1 MQKSVLITGG
11 AARIGAATARLLH
24 AQGYA
29 IVIHYRSSA
38 AAADALVA
46 ELNALR
52 ANSATTV
59 AGDLLEQHNIAR
71 IINEAHAFQ
80 GRLDVLIN
88 NASSFYRTPFD
99 QVSET
104 EWNDLIGTNMKA
116 PLFLAQQ
123 AAPFLRESKGCI
135 VNLVDVH
142 AQRPKKDFIVY
153 SMAKAANAMMVMA
166 LAREL
171 GPDIRVNGVSPGVIL
186 WPEGELSD
194 AEKTAVLQRTALG
207 RPGDPQDIARTIRF
221 LVMEADY
228 ITGQIIAVD
237 GGRTVQQ

>member
-24 AQGYA
+24 AHGYA

-38 AAADALVA
+38 TAAEALVA

-52 ANSATTV
+52 PNSASAI
-59 AGDLLEQHNIAR
+59 AGDLLDSASIPR
-71 IINEAHAFQ
+71 IVDEAKAFQ

-99 QVSET
+99 QVSED
-104 EWNDLIGTNMKA
+104 EWQDLVGTNMKA
-116 PLFLAQQ
+116 PLFLAQK
-123 AAPFLRESKGCI
+123 AAPYLKATQGCI

-194 AEKTAVLQRTALG
+194 ADKQAILQRTALE
-207 RPGDPQDIARTIRF
+207 RPGDPQDIAKTIRF
-221 LVMEADY
+221 LVMDADY

>member
-1 MQKSVLITGG
+1 MQKSILITGG
-11 AARIGAATARLLH
+11 AARIGAATARLMH

-38 AAADALVA
+38 TAAEALVA

-52 ANSATTV
+52 PNSATV
-59 AGDLLEQHNIAR
+59 IAGDLLDSTNIPR
-71 IINEAHAFQ
+71 IVDAAKAFQ

-99 QVSET
+99 QVSED
-104 EWNDLIGTNMKA
+104 EWRDLVGTNMKA
-116 PLFLAQQ
+116 PLFLAQK
-123 AAPFLRESKGCI
+123 AAPYLKETQGCI

-194 AEKTAVLQRTALG
+194 ADKTAILQRTALE
-207 RPGDPQDIARTIRF
+207 RPGDPLDIAKTIRF
-221 LVMEADY
+221 LIMDANY
-228 ITGQIIAVD
+228 TTGQIIAVD
-237 GGRTVQQ
+237 GGRSVQQ

>member
-1 MQKSVLITGG
+1 MQKSILITGG
-11 AARIGAATARLLH
+11 AARIGAATARLMH

-38 AAADALVA
+38 TAAEALVA
-46 ELNALR
+46 ELNAVR
-52 ANSATTV
+52 PNSATAI
-59 AGDLLEQHNIAR
+59 AGDLLDSANIPR
-71 IINEAHAFQ
+71 IVDAAKAFQ

-99 QVSET
+99 QVSED
-104 EWNDLIGTNMKA
+104 EWRDLVGTNMKA
-116 PLFLAQQ
+116 PLFLAQK
-123 AAPFLRESKGCI
+123 AAPYLKETQGCI

-194 AEKTAVLQRTALG
+194 ADKTAILQRTALE
-207 RPGDPQDIARTIRF
+207 RPGDPLDIAKTIRF
-221 LVMEADY
+221 LIMDANY
-228 ITGQIIAVD
+228 TTGQIIAVD
-237 GGRTVQQ
+237 GGRSVQQ